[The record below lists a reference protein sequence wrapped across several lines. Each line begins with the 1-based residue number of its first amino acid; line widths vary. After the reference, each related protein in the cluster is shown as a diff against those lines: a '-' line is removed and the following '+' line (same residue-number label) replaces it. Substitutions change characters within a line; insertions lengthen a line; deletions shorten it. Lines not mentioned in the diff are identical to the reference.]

1 MFLIIPTLGNAHAA
15 NRVVVSDLTLG
26 VTLTLKMLFFVG
38 FDARSI
44 RVSNV
49 SQPTRDS
56 EHAKC

>member
-1 MFLIIPTLGNAHAA
+1 MPTLSNAHAA

-26 VTLTLKMLFFVG
+26 VTLTLKMLFFVE
-38 FDARSI
+38 FEARSI